1 MFRLVKVLNSN
12 NQCETVRLNSNASLQ
27 IGKGCCLTY
36 TNGALAFPTAAQ
48 APDYIAL
55 IGSDEIEDTV
65 GRIDVMI
72 VTENMVFKTEYSGSV
87 TPFVGMPVGLATV
100 QNKMDAVTYN
110 SGGKGTVIGVED
122 DKKSVYV
129 RFNKS

>member
-1 MFRLVKVLNSN
+1 MFRLVKVLNAN
-12 NQCETVRLNSNASLQ
+12 NQCETVKLNSNASLQ
-27 IGKGCCLTY
+27 VGKGCGLTY

-55 IGSDEIEDTV
+55 IGSDEIDAGEK
-65 GRIDVMI
+65 IDVMI
-72 VTENMVFKTEYSGSV
+72 VTENMVFKVEYSGSV

-110 SGGKGTVIGVED
+110 SGGKGIVIGVED
-122 DKKSVYV
+122 DRKSVYV
-129 RFNKS
+129 RFNK